1 MKEKF
6 QWTKFIL
13 DCFLC
18 LCVVIISPFIYSY
31 LIKND
36 NLQWLLYLTQWLLYP
51 TQWLLYPTQWIFNI
65 NTHTINDIAILI
77 VGFFSLSI
85 VLFLIINFF
94 YKIHKLSLFLS
105 LIFMIC
111 YAAFGYYFFNHL

>member
-36 NLQWLLYLTQWLLYP
+36 NL
-51 TQWLLYPTQWIFNI
+51 QWLLYPTQWIFNI